1 MPITRYIPLREDKI
15 KIHGR
20 TSQSL
25 PLNLFWTGSGIE
37 LETDASELYFELES
51 DFSIYEQW
59 IRIEINGYPSVRTA
73 LARGMNMICAFRGME
88 TRSVKNVRLIKEV
101 QPMRADDKAML
112 RVHSVMTD
120 GKLFTIKP
128 RRYKLEFIGDSITS
142 GEGLGGSAGIQEWVP
157 SVFTTYEHYVPLTAA
172 ALNADYRII
181 SQSGWGVYCSWDNN
195 LTHALP
201 AVYNEI
207 CSVLEGSS
215 QKECGCCEK
224 NDFSSWQPDAIVV
237 NLGCNDSFSFTSPA
251 WTDPETGKTYK
262 MRLDPDG
269 SFNAEDLQKLSNAIY
284 SFLKTLRRLNPDSYI
299 VWAYGMIG
307 RTLAECIE
315 NTVRRYASDC
325 GDDKA
330 VFCLLPDTKPE
341 WMAANNH
348 PGRESHRAAAK
359 VLSMRLEELLL
370 R

>member
-1 MPITRYIPLREDKI
+1 
-15 KIHGR
+15 
-20 TSQSL
+20 
-25 PLNLFWTGSGIE
+25 
-37 LETDASELYFELES
+37 
-51 DFSIYEQW
+51 
-59 IRIEINGYPSVRTA
+59 
-73 LARGMNMICAFRGME
+73 
-88 TRSVKNVRLIKEV
+88 
-101 QPMRADDKAML
+101 
-112 RVHSVMTD
+112 
-120 GKLFTIKP
+120 
-128 RRYKLEFIGDSITS
+128 
-142 GEGLGGSAGIQEWVP
+142 
-157 SVFTTYEHYVPLTAA
+157 
-172 ALNADYRII
+172 
-181 SQSGWGVYCSWDNN
+181 
-195 LTHALP
+195 
-201 AVYNEI
+201 
-207 CSVLEGSS
+207 
-215 QKECGCCEK
+215 
-224 NDFSSWQPDAIVV
+224 
-237 NLGCNDSFSFTSPA
+237 
-251 WTDPETGKTYK
+251 

-348 PGRESHRAAAK
+348 PGKESHRAAAK